1 MAKTLDEYLKE
12 NPNTRIGNADM
23 ALGRQN
29 FGALEGILQA
39 RKEWSQAT
47 TQAEK
52 DTAHNK
58 AENLRKLHGNYSGG
72 ADGMGGKYSPTYVK
86 PNKAAENSNVDALF
100 DRFNNAYKGA
110 APTWTPKYE
119 KEIQGI
125 LAELGDR
132 KPFTYDMKSDQLY
145 QQYRDQYI
153 REGKRAMEDTA
164 ANAAA
169 MTGGYGSTYGAIAA
183 QQGYDNYLAGLN
195 DRVPQLEQLAY
206 GKYTDELADLYNRLG
221 AYQGE
226 ENRLYGK
233 YLDALGQYNT
243 DRSFSYN
250 AMQAAM
256 GQNNYENEFD
266 RSIFESDR
274 SFGLTQEQWELQ
286 KQQQAIENA
295 LATGD
300 YSVLKEM
307 GFDTGYL
314 DFLQQVD
321 RAQGAYTMAK
331 LNGAAGG
338 GGNNKKIVVEN
349 EDEDDNPQDDN
360 PTGGGNI
367 GSGYNQLWALYKTHG
382 NSTMFAALANQ
393 LINSGKATEEEYNKL
408 KKQIEAGLLKSNTQ
422 KGLTKS
428 NSLRGV

>member
-1 MAKTLDEYLKE
+1 MAKTLEEYLKE
-12 NPNTRIGNADM
+12 NPNAKLGEADM

-29 FGALEGILQA
+29 FGALEGILEA

-52 DTAHNK
+52 DAAHNK

-72 ADGMGGKYSPTYVK
+72 ADGMGGQYSPTYVK
-86 PNKAAENSNVDALF
+86 PSKGAENSNVDALF
-100 DRFNNAYKGA
+100 DRFNNAYKGT
-110 APTWTPKYE
+110 APTWTPQYE
-119 KEIQGI
+119 EQIQGI

-132 KPFTYDMKSDQLY
+132 KPFTYDMNSDKLY

-153 REGKRAMEDTA
+153 REGKRAMQDTA
-164 ANAAA
+164 AQAAA

-195 DRVPQLEQLAY
+195 DKVPQLEQIAY
-206 GKYTDELADLYNRLG
+206 GKYADELADMYNRLG
-221 AYQGE
+221 AYQTE
-226 ENRLYGK
+226 ENRLYGQ
-233 YLDALGQYNT
+233 YMDALGQYNT
-243 DRSFSYN
+243 DRNFAYN

-274 SFGLTQEQWELQ
+274 NFGLTQEQWDLQ

-300 YSVLKEM
+300 YRVLKEM

-314 DFLQQVD
+314 DFLQQVE

-331 LNGAAGG
+331 LNGTAGS
-338 GGNNKKIVVEN
+338 GGNNKKKVVINEEKNEKDDTPPTPTNKNGYTFLVMNFLRYGDTGEFDKVVE
-349 EDEDDNPQDDN
+349 
-360 PTGGGNI
+360 
-367 GSGYNQLWALYKTHG
+367 
-382 NSTMFAALANQ
+382 
-393 LINSGKATEEEYNKL
+393 KL
-408 KKQIEAGLLKSNTQ
+408 KANGQVSNADYEKFLKNYG
-422 KGLTKS
+422 K
-428 NSLRGV
+428 